1 MTSDAF
7 DLFSDIE
14 VDRAKPPLGGVHV
27 EVIEAN
33 NSKAARK
40 RWGIPTLLKKGWRT
54 GLYVPRQSTDGIR
67 DRADRT
73 ELETI
78 VSREVDGK
86 WLVGSHSLERAT
98 IVQILLDQGYEQIS
112 DTTYGIERTEVYQLG
127 K

>member
-1 MTSDAF
+1 MTSDDF
-7 DLFSDIE
+7 DLFGDIE
-14 VDRAKPPLGGVHV
+14 VDEAKPPLGGVHL

-40 RWGIPTLLKKGWRT
+40 RWGIPPLLKKGWRT
-54 GLYVPRQSTDGIR
+54 GLYVPRQSTEGIR

-86 WLVGSHSLERAT
+86 WLVGSHSLDRDT
-98 IVQILLDQGYEQIS
+98 IVQILLDQAFKQIS
-112 DTTYGIERTEVYQLG
+112 DNTYGIERTEVYQLR